1 MPFPYSLYSAE
12 SVCRRLYQRHK
23 LFTFTK
29 GLIARAV
36 DGGVRF
42 AYFFPEDGFFVGHIF
57 FANRNRPAVG
67 LTLEAGTLGR
77 R

>member
-1 MPFPYSLYSAE
+1 MQAVVPA
-12 SVCRRLYQRHK
+12 HK

-42 AYFFPEDGFFVGHIF
+42 AYFFPEDGFFIGHIF

-77 R
+77 GQATHNVLSV